1 VQSYEKRAQVPN
13 NDVIKLSLDA
23 SNGSTGVL
31 TDSLNFCQLLR
42 NISSGRRKPQIHCA
56 CNELYI
62 EIPYQNSAHGGL
74 ISVLELLTGS

>member
-1 VQSYEKRAQVPN
+1 MQSYEKRAQVPN
-13 NDVIKLSLDA
+13 NDVIKLSLNA

-31 TDSLNFCQLLR
+31 T
-42 NISSGRRKPQIHCA
+42 NISSGRRKPQVHCA